1 MQRTQKAVACFHR
14 QRFSIGSGFYIIL
27 WLPFTLGDRERYDL
41 GIMQKMK
48 LIGSKMENDFR
59 EELIKSHD
67 YHFSE
72 NSTSR
77 LKEVLKS
84 KGIDVG
90 NAYIIGWTPD
100 QTDDLFLVLIDGSWI
115 LRIELER
122 DDETVEP
129 VIELLKT

>member
-1 MQRTQKAVACFHR
+1 
-14 QRFSIGSGFYIIL
+14 
-27 WLPFTLGDRERYDL
+27 
-41 GIMQKMK
+41 MQKMK

-90 NAYIIGWTPD
+90 NVYIIGWTPD

-122 DDETVEP
+122 YDETVEP
-129 VIELLKT
+129 VIDRIEMKDYMHGLSKMNQVKILVAQDLSKS